1 MRRLALIGIAVVL
14 AGAGGS
20 RIPLHASAVSPAAAA
35 VARPAAQGPLC
46 APGQQCVAVDSDVAI
61 GPATRKV
68 AGFLHGIG
76 PSTSPA
82 RILALR
88 PTSWR
93 ASGGRGQHTQIS
105 LYAGITTEV
114 LSDYWVGFTYNAQRG
129 GGKPPWEDWNA
140 YSTFVTNFV
149 LAAKQQHW
157 APTYWEIQNEPDS
170 WLGFPPGVK
179 PTAAQ
184 ALQVFRVGYDAVKRA
199 DPSAQVIGPSLSG
212 FLARP
217 IPSRPELVDMT
228 TFLDFAV
235 REHMHF
241 DAIAWH
247 ETEPDYIPAGERR
260 PESIP
265 GHVAELRQMVAARP
279 SLGRPL
285 VFVNEYMYSANID
298 VPGWRVG
305 YMAAL
310 EQSNVDL
317 ASMSCPLTT
326 ATDKGCYEPN
336 LDRLLDSDGS
346 TPRPGYWVVQSYAG
360 MSGTHVATWT
370 SDMHLSAFATKASQF
385 GPVHVLLGRH
395 QSCTPAV
402 NPQCRE
408 PLSATPAPVDLTVA
422 VRVGGLDRQAV
433 VSVVRIADV
442 NATMPAPEAP
452 HFINVPVRGGVA
464 RVPVARFA
472 DGDAYALTV
481 S

>member
-1 MRRLALIGIAVVL
+1 MRRRWWIAITAVVV
-14 AGAGGS
+14 GAIGS
-20 RIPLHASAVSPAAAA
+20 RVPLLASAVLPPANA
-35 VARPAAQGPLC
+35 VQPASQGPLC
-46 APGQQCVAVDSDVAI
+46 FPGQQCVAVDAGVAI

-68 AGFLHGIG
+68 VGFLHGIG

-82 RILALR
+82 RIEALR

-114 LSDYWVGFTYNAQRG
+114 LSDYWVGFTYDPRRG

-140 YSTFVTNFV
+140 YSTFITNFV
-149 LAAKQQHW
+149 RTAKQQSW

-184 ALQVFRVGYDAVKRA
+184 ALQVFRVGYDAIKRA
-199 DPSAQVIGPSLSG
+199 DPNAQIIGPSLSG
-212 FLARP
+212 FLAHP
-217 IPSRPELVDMT
+217 IANRPELVDMT

-247 ETEPDYIPAGERR
+247 ETEPNYIPEGERR

-265 GHVAELRQMVAARP
+265 SHVQQLRQMLAARP
-279 SLGRPL
+279 ALGRPL
-285 VFVNEYMYSANID
+285 VFVNEYMYPANID

-326 ATDKGCYEPN
+326 ATDKGCYAPN
-336 LDRLLDSDGS
+336 LDRLLDSDGT
-346 TPRPGYWVVQSYAG
+346 TPRPGYWVVQTYAS
-360 MSGTHVATWT
+360 MTGTHVATWT
-370 SDMHLSAFATKASQF
+370 SDIHLSAFATKAGQF
-385 GPVHVLLGRH
+385 GPVQVLLGRH

-402 NPQCRE
+402 NPQCHD
-408 PLSATPAPVDLTVA
+408 PLSATPPPVNLTVA

-433 VSVVRIADV
+433 ASISRIPDV
-442 NATMPAPEAP
+442 NATMQAPGTPRLVA
-452 HFINVPVRGGVA
+452 VPVRDGVA
-464 RVPVARFA
+464 RVPVNGFA
-472 DGDAYALTV
+472 DGDAYALTIT
-481 S
+481 